1 MKSSCKRARIKCKP
15 NMERRRKKKS
25 CRHSQEKQTQ
35 RKREKTKNMATLKQA
50 GRRFNILRIVKRRK
64 RSCAISL
71 LPSIIFKKKKKETE
85 KVK

>member
-1 MKSSCKRARIKCKP
+1 MQAEYGAKK
-15 NMERRRKKKS
+15 KKKS

-35 RKREKTKNMATLKQA
+35 RKKEKTKNMATLKQA

-71 LPSIIFKKKKKETE
+71 LLPLFSKKKETE
-85 KVK
+85 K